1 MPMQLS
7 TSKDRVQEKGRFQT
21 LGAEAPVELNVEE
34 NSAVLTIA
42 DDLHRLNR
50 SISEAVAA
58 GLTVEILRSS
68 RCHDEAGSW
77 GDQVMLNV
85 SK

>member
-7 TSKDRVQEKGRFQT
+7 TSKPPAQEAGSFQT
-21 LGAEAPVELNVEE
+21 LGAEAPTELNVEE
-34 NSAVLTIA
+34 NSAVLIIA
-42 DDLHRLNR
+42 ENLHRLNR
-50 SISEAVAA
+50 SVSEAVEA

-68 RCHDEAGSW
+68 RCHDETGNW

>member
-1 MPMQLS
+1 MQLS
-7 TSKDRVQEKGRFQT
+7 KSKAPVRLAGRFQT

-34 NSAVLTIA
+34 NSAVLIIA
-42 DDLHRLNR
+42 EDLHRLNR

-58 GLTVEILRSS
+58 GMTVEILRSS
-68 RCHDEAGSW
+68 RCHNEAGNW